1 MNEHILKNN
10 KPLKIIA
17 FVLLIISFIP
27 LLYTIGLC
35 IYNGI
40 VGLPVPDSDTI
51 YGLKA
56 FLGTLFASFI
66 TTWYVYILALV
77 LTIVSIYKRCK
88 VTFVQFAK
96 ISHFALIFNKKSS
109 SGTELLSL
117 I

>member
-1 MNEHILKNN
+1 MVKKNRILK
-10 KPLKIIA
+10 ITA

-27 LLYTIGLC
+27 LLYTLGLC
-35 IYNGI
+35 IYNSI

-77 LTIVSIYKRCK
+77 LTIVSIIVAIIAINRDKRR
-88 VTFVQFAK
+88 Q
-96 ISHFALIFNKKSS
+96 
-109 SGTELLSL
+109 
-117 I
+117 